1 MVTGSAP
8 RSGSA
13 MRSDPPTERE
23 LRSCLSHFA
32 TGVTI
37 VTYAI
42 DGQYFGA
49 TVNSFTSVSI
59 NPPLVLV
66 CLNKNAKA
74 ATLIKGRSFTVNV
87 LAASQKDHALHF
99 AGRPQ
104 PHLDLA
110 FHETP
115 SGLRLEHC
123 LAYINCDPWRIYDAG
138 DHIIVLGCVS
148 DIEMAGEEPLLF
160 YRGEFRTVSGVLFD
174 SAGPSD
180 AMPDEALLPLIS
192 ADGGAYQ
199 WSDEGYDL
207 LLHRSW

>member
-1 MVTGSAP
+1 
-8 RSGSA
+8 
-13 MRSDPPTERE
+13 MRKHPPTERE

-37 VTYAI
+37 LTYEVE
-42 DGQYFGA
+42 GQPFGA

-66 CLNKNAKA
+66 CLHKNAKA
-74 ATLIKGRSFTVNV
+74 AKLLRTRSFTVNV

-104 PHLDLA
+104 PQLDLR
-110 FHETP
+110 FRETQN
-115 SGLRLEHC
+115 GLRLEHC
-123 LAYINCDPWRIYDAG
+123 LAYINCDPWQISDAG
-138 DHIIVLGCVS
+138 DHIIVLGSVT
-148 DIEMAGEEPLLF
+148 DIEMTGEEPLLF
-160 YRGEFRTVSGVLFD
+160 YRGEFRAIGGLLFD

-180 AMPDEALLPLIS
+180 ALADEALRPLVS
-192 ADGGAYQ
+192 AHAGGHQ
-199 WSDEGYDL
+199 WSDDGYDV